1 MKSVLDRGREDTALI
16 ILFGAA
22 LVAHVCFVTFNWR
35 SGFLPGH
42 EFRQTHTALIAYY
55 VDQENNFSVPYST
68 PLFGKPWSVPLE
80 FPLYEWSVVL
90 LSRAAHLP
98 HFEAARTVSVTCFY
112 LTLPAVWLL
121 LGQLGL
127 ARPRRLLALALALTC
142 PLYIFYSRAFLMESM
157 VLMFSVW
164 FLAMFVRTMRERRFL
179 WLVLCAICGMGSA
192 LIKSTTF
199 FVWLLPAALYGAYSL
214 WCEIRN
220 RSGWKA
226 VIRTIG
232 WGLGAAVVPCAAVY
246 WWVTYTDAIKAPH
259 PSAFIFTSGELTKEN
274 FGMYSLAARVSAATW
289 RAFLLDWQRA
299 IMPPWLIGL
308 LVLAGVAFFQRDRW
322 HILGATGLFLAA
334 QLLFPF
340 AYAYQDYYFYA
351 CVVFL
356 LVALGYVLHAVLDSG
371 LPRWVRWAIVSV
383 PFVFQLG
390 NYLQGYH
397 VIQSVRSNGGTG
409 LTDVVRDMTPKG
421 SIIIVAG
428 DDWCPAI
435 PYYSQRKAL
444 MIRNGLE
451 HDRPYLE
458 RAFNDLKDD
467 YVCALVM
474 VGAQRGNKE
483 LVRQTAEQ
491 FGLDASVTFSHT
503 MADVYLSH
511 FCRDSAL
518 LRLSGRHGYDQITT
532 QAKPAGPLPS
542 DRPPVPIPSGVAAID
557 FRMISPAPSQFRFTF
572 GYAAW
577 EEGGVEVLSAHPDT
591 DLWVPVQGGARQI
604 LWEFG
609 LFPGAYDRDGEK
621 TDGVIFLVV
630 GETADGSRREIF
642 RRLLDPARVPADR
655 GRQRAII
662 PYQAAA
668 GETLVFLTRPNV
680 NTHYDWAYIS
690 RVEVK

>member
-1 MKSVLDRGREDTALI
+1 MKPAPDQGRDDAALI
-16 ILFGAA
+16 VLFCAA
-22 LVAHVCFVTFNWR
+22 LLAHVCFVTVNWR

-55 VDQENNFSVPYST
+55 VDEENSFSIPYST
-68 PLFGKPWSVPLE
+68 PLFGKPWAVPME

-157 VLMFSVW
+157 VLMFSAW
-164 FLAMFVRTMRERRFL
+164 FLELFVRTMRERRL
-179 WLVLCAICGMGSA
+179 HWLMLCAVCGAGSA
-192 LIKSTTF
+192 LVKSTTF
-199 FVWLLPAALYGAYSL
+199 FVWLLPAALYGAGCL
-214 WCEIRN
+214 WRELRVG
-220 RSGWKA
+220 SGWSP
-226 VIRTIG
+226 VLRTIA
-232 WGLGAAVVPCAAVY
+232 WGLGAVVIPCVTVF
-246 WWVTYTDAIKAPH
+246 WWVKYTDAIKAPH
-259 PSAFIFTSGELTKEN
+259 PSAHIFTSGELTRGN
-274 FGMYSLAARVSAATW
+274 FGMFSLAARFSSETW
-289 RAFLLDWQRA
+289 RGLLGGWREA
-299 IMPPWLIGL
+299 IMPPWVIGL
-308 LVLAGVAFFQRDRW
+308 IAAAGVAFSRRERW
-322 HILGATGLFLAA
+322 HILGAAGLFLMA
-334 QLLFPF
+334 QSMFPY
-340 AYAYQDYYFYA
+340 AYALQEYYFYA
-351 CVVFL
+351 CALFL
-356 LVALGYVLHAVLDSG
+356 LCALGFALHGLLDSG

-409 LTDVVRDMTPKG
+409 LTDVLRDMTPKG

-458 RAFNDLKDD
+458 RAFKDLKDD

-483 LVRQTAEQ
+483 LVRQATTQ
-491 FGLDASVTFSHT
+491 FGLDPSVAFSHT
-503 MADVYLSH
+503 TADVYLSN

-518 LRLSGRHGYDQITT
+518 LRLSGKHGYDQITT

-577 EEGGVEVLSAHPDT
+577 EEGGVEVLSTHPDT
-591 DLWVPVQGGARQI
+591 DLWVPVPGGARQI

-609 LFPGAYDRDGEK
+609 LFPGAFDRDGEK
-621 TDGVIFLVV
+621 TDGVVFLVA
-630 GETADGSRREIF
+630 GEAADGSRREIF
-642 RRLLDPARVPADR
+642 RRLLDPAGVPADR
-655 GRQRAII
+655 GRQRVVI
-662 PYQAAA
+662 PYKAVA

-680 NTHYDWAYIS
+680 NTHYDWAYMS
-690 RVEVK
+690 RIEVK